1 MPGFVSR
8 LRPSIAALLSLL
20 MLTTPAWAAKARQ
33 VLWVE
38 GIIKAKQTRDRKS
51 PSRELQPTDSL
62 RGKLRILM
70 PAGSALWLLADQR
83 DLIGLHGPG
92 SWEIFEDSPIRGDG
106 DLTRIAVHEIELD
119 KGPIVPWIELAPPD
133 GAKRRAVPTSPE
145 ETAVTTRRPV
155 LRWRNEPGVLRIALT
170 LLERNPTGEERLVET
185 WQGLTGSHHEVRRP
199 LKPGHDYAWRLVA
212 NGDVNALT
220 QAKDEANIW
229 FHVLSDASIQSARR
243 ADAVISSLQLDHPKA
258 SKALNVLRALTWE
271 KYGLA
276 AEAQKAWDDITAE
289 AGDVEALRL
298 YRARLNLRALAR
310 PRLKPPAATPTSET
324 KRP

>member
-1 MPGFVSR
+1 
-8 LRPSIAALLSLL
+8 
-20 MLTTPAWAAKARQ
+20 
-33 VLWVE
+33 
-38 GIIKAKQTRDRKS
+38 S
-51 PSRELQPTDSL
+51 PS
-62 RGKLRILM
+62 
-70 PAGSALWLLADQR
+70 
-83 DLIGLHGPG
+83 
-92 SWEIFEDSPIRGDG
+92 
-106 DLTRIAVHEIELD
+106 
-119 KGPIVPWIELAPPD
+119 
-133 GAKRRAVPTSPE
+133 
-145 ETAVTTRRPV
+145 ETAITTRRPV

-170 LLERNPTGEERLVET
+170 LLERKPTGEERLVET

-199 LKPGHDYAWRLVA
+199 LKPGHDYAWRLEA
-212 NGDVNALT
+212 DGDISDPAA
-220 QAKDEANIW
+220 AKSEANTW

-243 ADAVISSLQLDHPKA
+243 ADAAISSLQLDHPKA

-310 PRLKPPAATPTSET
+310 PRLKAPSPAPPSET

>member
-1 MPGFVSR
+1 
-8 LRPSIAALLSLL
+8 
-20 MLTTPAWAAKARQ
+20 MLTSAVWAANPRQ

-38 GIIKAKQTRDRKS
+38 GTIKAKQTSDRKS
-51 PSRELQPTDSL
+51 PLRELQPTDSL

-70 PAGSALWLLADQR
+70 PPGSALWLLDGQR
-83 DLIGLHGPG
+83 ELIGLHGPG
-92 SWEIFEDSPIRGDG
+92 SWEIFADASIRGDG
-106 DLTRIAVHEIELD
+106 ALTRIAVHEIELD

-133 GAKRRAVPTSPE
+133 GAKRRVVPTSPA

-170 LLERNPTGEERLVET
+170 LVERSPTGEERLVET

-199 LKPGHDYAWRLVA
+199 LKPGHDYAWRLEA
-212 NGDVNALT
+212 DGDVGDLT
-220 QAKDEANIW
+220 RFKSEDNTW
-229 FHVLSDASIQSARR
+229 FHVLSEASIQSARR
-243 ADAVISSLQLDHPKA
+243 ADAVISSLQLDHPRA

-276 AEAQKAWDDITAE
+276 AEAQKAWDDITAD

-310 PRLKPPAATPTSET
+310 PRLKATPTTPPSEP